1 MSLNLDKMSD
11 EAKGVLL
18 LNYLNKYSTK
28 AKDFFD
34 GEYFKIGMKLQGSAL
49 INQIIDNQF
58 IKEIMGIN
66 VLDVVKEEDIYTA
79 VKNANGFNPSLF
91 VC

>member
-1 MSLNLDKMSD
+1 MSLNLDKMSE

-18 LNYLNKYSTK
+18 LNYINKYSTK

-49 INQIIDNQF
+49 INQIIDN
-58 IKEIMGIN
+58 
-66 VLDVVKEEDIYTA
+66 
-79 VKNANGFNPSLF
+79 
-91 VC
+91 